1 MHGQVGS
8 IEGKRVA
15 ALIGD
20 GFDEAELTETR
31 RALEG
36 AGAVVTIVGVDD
48 RARTRILGMKNLVPG
63 EALKAEEIVAD
74 VTAEDFDALLITG
87 GWGTDKLRGN
97 RDVHRFVR
105 EFDSAKKPMFS
116 IGHGAHVLISSHVTR
131 GRTMTGSPSINDDI
145 RNSGGLYR
153 DQPLVQD
160 GHWVTARGIADIA
173 PFNRAMLEKLAQSM
187 GVPA

>member
-1 MHGQVGS
+1 MHGTTGT

-15 ALIGD
+15 ALLGD

-36 AGAVVTIVGVDD
+36 AGAVVTIVGIDE
-48 RARTRILGMKNLVPG
+48 RARQRIQGMKNLVPG
-63 EALKAEEIVAD
+63 EALKAEEVVVD

-87 GWGTDKLRGN
+87 GWGTDKIRNN
-97 RDVHRFVR
+97 RDVQRLVR
-105 EFDSAKKPMFS
+105 EFDSTKKPMFS
-116 IGHGAHVLISSHVTR
+116 IGHGAHVLISAHVTR

-145 RNSGGLYR
+145 RNSGGLFR

-160 GHWVTARGIADIA
+160 GHWVTARGIGDIA
-173 PFNRAMLEKLAQSM
+173 PFNRAMLEKLAQTA